1 MPHIHVEYSDNLE
14 IQARPLLKALNSA
27 LFTTGYIN
35 SIHDIKSRAVVQHEF
50 VVGLDDQ
57 SIQAYVHTK
66 VSLLTGRSIAV
77 QKQISTVL
85 LQVLQQHVKSTVDLQ
100 LCVEIQEMNKETY
113 SKVFVSTKNHNDVD
127 MSVQ

>member
-27 LFTTGYIN
+27 LFATGYIN
-35 SIHDIKSRAVVQHEF
+35 SIHDIKSRAVIQHEF

-57 SIQAYVHTK
+57 STQAYVHTK

-100 LCVEIQEMNKETY
+100 LCVEIQEMNKQTY

>member
-27 LFTTGYIN
+27 LFATGYIN
-35 SIHDIKSRAVVQHEF
+35 SIHDIKSRAVIQHEF

-57 SIQAYVHTK
+57 STQAYVHTK

-113 SKVFVSTKNHNDVD
+113 SKVFVSTRNHNDAG